1 MTQPNSKFER
11 LLSQRAHTTFRK
23 LCDFNDR
30 RFRLRMSAQLFH
42 IGFAVFATH
51 DSLLLCF
58 LSHSMLLDF
67 VKRPS
72 STHKHTGKSHSFER
86 RVQTS
91 SINNTDATI
100 AANNRYGFSA
110 KQYCSWARSR
120 ATYSCCFATGLS
132 IIRYDRR
139 DQSLFVERQRR
150 LRKLERNWQQCN
162 RL

>member
-30 RFRLRMSAQLFH
+30 RFRLRMSAQFFH

-72 STHKHTGKSHSFER
+72 STHKPAGKSHSFER

-91 SINNTDATI
+91 SINNSDATI
-100 AANNRYGFSA
+100 AANNRYGFST
-110 KQYCSWARSR
+110 KLCCSWDCSQAIL
-120 ATYSCCFATGLS
+120 SCQLAS
-132 IIRYDRR
+132 
-139 DQSLFVERQRR
+139 SL
-150 LRKLERNWQQCN
+150 
-162 RL
+162 